1 MSLLTA
7 VPDLPADALRS
18 RWTIY
23 RKETLYEL
31 LKTLRM
37 PAFAIPSIL
46 FPVAF
51 YLFFGVGFGGR
62 QQFGGVSMAT
72 FLLATYGAF
81 GVIGASLFGFGVGV
95 AMERGQGW
103 LLLKRASPMPPGAYF
118 AAKIVMSL
126 VFSAIILTLLFT
138 LGALLGNV
146 AMPWS
151 SWLQLAAILLA
162 GVFPFAAFG
171 LAMGYFC
178 GPNSAPAVV
187 NLIYLP
193 MAFCSGLWIPIQVLP
208 ELVQRIALYL
218 PAYHYSQ
225 LALKV
230 LGADAGRPVVGHL
243 AYLVGF
249 TVLCLGVAVAGFRR
263 DASKS
268 YG

>member
-1 MSLLTA
+1 MSLLSA
-7 VPDLPADALRS
+7 VPDLPDTARRS
-18 RWTIY
+18 RWQIY

-62 QQFGGVSMAT
+62 QQFGGVSMAA

-126 VFSAIILTLLFT
+126 VFSAIILTLLFS
-138 LGALLGNV
+138 LGALFGHV
-146 AMPWS
+146 AMPWQ
-151 SWLQLAAILLA
+151 SWLQLAGILLA

-193 MAFCSGLWIPIQVLP
+193 MAFLSGLWVPVQALP
-208 ELVQRIALYL
+208 QLVQRIAVFL
-218 PAYHYSQ
+218 PAFHYSQ

-230 LGADAGRPVVGHL
+230 LGADLGRPAAGHL
-243 AYLVGF
+243 AYLAGF
-249 TVLCLGVAVAGFRR
+249 TALCLAVAVAGFRR
-263 DASKS
+263 NAAQS